1 MYLDILQR
9 ISTMRRPA
17 KRGAVIAVDVLVCVV
32 AVIIAYALRV
42 GVWKFWEFQIGLL
55 MTLCVGLFLPI
66 FALNG
71 VYSAIFRYAGRGM
84 MRTIVQAGA
93 IYGVLVAV
101 IVMFGSFAGV
111 PRTVGIIQPIVFVAG
126 VIFTRL
132 LARYFMLDLLGKLD
146 FSGERRALL
155 VYGAGSSGQQLV
167 NSLSSDPAFH
177 VVGYVDDDIRLHGQR
192 LDGVRVFH
200 SEALEEIIEKFG
212 VTDVMLA
219 LPRVG
224 RGRRRDIVSRM
235 ESFKLRVKTLP
246 PMADIMDGKV
256 TVDDIQDL
264 DVEDLLGRE
273 PVAPNELLLGRTV
286 FGKCVMVTGAGGS
299 IGSELCRQIVHI
311 GASRVV
317 LFEISEFA
325 LYNIEKELLGL
336 LSSKAESIEI
346 VPVLGSVRDHAK
358 LQRILTIYQPETI
371 YHAAAYKHVPLV
383 EANPVEGI
391 RNNVLGTHALV
402 TAAAE
407 AKVKDFILISTDKAV
422 RPTNVMGAT
431 KRVAE
436 LIVQSHAQRS
446 TDTRF
451 SMVRFG
457 NVLGSSGSVVPLFR
471 KQIMEGGPITLTH
484 KDVTRYFM
492 TIPEAAQL
500 VIQAGGLAKGGE
512 VFVLDMGES
521 VRIID
526 LARTMVHLSGLTL
539 CGEDGDGG
547 DIAIEE
553 VGLRPGEK
561 LYEELLIGDDP
572 QPTKH
577 PKILMAH
584 EASISFEE
592 IVAATAVFEVSEE
605 NTEVLAYL
613 EKLVPEFNH
622 RKIHAA

>member
-9 ISTMRRPA
+9 ISTMRRPV
-17 KRGAVIAVDVLVCVV
+17 KRGAVIAIDVLVCVV
-32 AVIIAYALRV
+32 AVIVAYALRV

-55 MTLCVGLFLPI
+55 MALCVGLFLPI

-177 VVGYVDDDIRLHGQR
+177 VVGYVDDDSRLHGQR

-200 SEALEEIIEKFG
+200 SEALEQIIEKFG

-224 RGRRRDIVSRM
+224 RARRRDIVSRM

-256 TVDDIQDL
+256 SVDDIQDL

-336 LSSKAESIEI
+336 LASKGEPIEI

-358 LQRILTIYQPETI
+358 LQRILAIYQPETI

-402 TAAAE
+402 KAAAE

-436 LIVQSHAQRS
+436 LIVQSYAQRS

-592 IVAATAVFEVSEE
+592 IVAATAVFEVAEE
-605 NTEVLAYL
+605 TTEVLAYL
-613 EKLVPEFNH
+613 EKLVPEFSP
-622 RKIHAA
+622 RRTHAA